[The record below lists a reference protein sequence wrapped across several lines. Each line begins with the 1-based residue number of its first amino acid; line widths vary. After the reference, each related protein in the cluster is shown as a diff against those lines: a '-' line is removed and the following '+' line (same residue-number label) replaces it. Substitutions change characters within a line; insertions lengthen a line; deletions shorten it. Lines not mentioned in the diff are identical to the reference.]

1 MGLGHRVLRLRRESQ
16 MTQSELAVASGLTV
30 SYLSRVENNHVTPSV
45 ATLSKLATAVR
56 QPLTAFFADG
66 DSGQREN
73 RCPVSLCGKCILDQH
88 FVTRGRQ
95 VSADPKSEG
104 YSAEQLMLL
113 QLCNYLL
120 HTGNREVVASLTVTL
135 RSLLALV
142 DRSNDA
148 PGV

>member
-1 MGLGHRVLRLRRESQ
+1 
-16 MTQSELAVASGLTV
+16 MTQSELASASGLTI

-56 QPLTAFFADG
+56 QPLTAFFSDS

-73 RCPVSLCGKCILDQH
+73 RCPVSLCGECILDQH

-95 VSADPKSEG
+95 VSAGPKSEG

-120 HTGNREVVASLTVTL
+120 HTGNREVVASLTVML